1 MPDIEK
7 WKYLDACS
15 PFLEGEKYYIV
26 VDSKYTTPGENPE
39 ATYAEAQLDGVV
51 KLLDFY
57 GKNLSELDVVD
68 GLFKVSSFENKFVTL
83 SEDNLVPMKVL
94 ISVPK
99 EDFDLIDDDPST
111 CSLDI
116 PDEKLVVSYPLD
128 QIATKI
134 NLVASGI
141 TTLLADLVR
150 SDVFISNIY
159 IQNEISRLLQ
169 AKRLLENYFNI
180 NDIQGLVIPNPDCSI
195 PEQESKTLTLG
206 FDLDY
211 KLRYVLVDNNQYTIG
226 YNCLLEQSVFSHV
239 TTSYYLT
246 RLDEMINDLT
256 YRMCDEFN
264 WIAFLKKHT
273 LPIPVVE
280 SKERFVDGVKL
291 YDKNGNYSTDP
302 VPPTPAISE
311 EEEDAQTSSPAA
323 GEPTSPRNQ
332 VGKTDEELSIE
343 TLRLNQ
349 PIIKID
355 RAQAAKAE
363 IDYVGAEE
371 TSPSA
376 IQASLDQLTPMVYE
390 TVGPTIPEPEN
401 NDAPSAQQSLDNKEK
416 GKSLFSKLNLSF
428 DVLNKFDIGLMSHQT
443 LGPMLRCFI
452 NEFGLEA
459 FEKPELQSLL
469 EIEDC
474 RIDKLNIKKGFGS
487 YDIRAGGLVPQDF
500 KFPPLFPN
508 TKDYMETAMAELRN
522 NLANLLIQ
530 TTVREI
536 IDTFRNY
543 LDNVYSNECQIIT
556 GPDPQ
561 FRQWL
566 SESVGINVPDLDSP
580 ETFAA
585 LMAVNGGKGFSGILS
600 NILSKTNSPSRL
612 EAAEFQ
618 LLSTP
623 EFGSLPIY
631 VTESGVVQRKYLKQ
645 SDLIVVTN
653 EILKG
658 VDELSGILKPSEFT
672 VLLAGAGPDLNK
684 ILNLATK
691 ILTRNASQNIV
702 FKNREDVADI
712 MEALGRML
720 SPKTLMQP
728 ILITTSPSN
737 VTRLTVGEA
746 GNFAREEILKRQDP
760 LIPDAEIEKIINDAR
775 EQAQEK
781 ILKVTDLLDRYN
793 NGDLMPEFPDL
804 FGAEGLIKNIPPVV
818 KQVSETT
825 AVTIINPIAQRFSE
839 DFAPPLGT
847 GSYVDFWNRS
857 LAPSYLV
864 NNLARSYL
872 VNNPNALYTN
882 FSLDVSENNYLFGY
896 TPSSTSTTTIP
907 TKTLAGTT
915 EYDFGKNFNADNKGL
930 DQPDASLLLSK
941 MKEELGL
948 TYGGGKALYETSEEA
963 NAAGYMGNSLEDWY
977 ELIVRKIELY
987 DTGNPSLEE
996 ATFEVTDPIDNNK
1009 VYEVIVDE
1017 SNGKV
1022 IVNLYEL
1029 EPAQQVDAR
1038 PAGFSDDIIRLSLN
1052 PSTGGKQVTYK
1063 SDVYT
1068 ISTSNLGNKSTTGE
1082 LNTRSFQSGVGV
1094 DNFSEVDFNAE
1105 ILSPEAL
1112 SEIQNTLDLIDGNI
1126 INASIINRFVKYIGG
1141 DKYSTATYD
1150 ANSGEFASSFNLLDL
1165 SYPSNDIFDI
1175 EGLKDG
1181 ASKSLTFILN
1191 GSLTGEYCDSLSE
1204 IRRNGLN
1211 SSLRLLARAFIIEQA
1226 VISIQVF
1233 NGFDLAFM
1241 EDEIF
1246 VNSVYSLLKKEISK
1260 YQESF
1265 DTLETSLMQEIRDST
1280 LKYYEILNLSGES
1293 TEILSTGK
1301 DAVRQLIL
1309 DEAKILKEPIT
1320 LGLNLS
1326 QNSNNWNEFLTKVV
1340 FGEYENINDFG
1351 TDTIMQSDDT
1361 SYAFYKKVEQDENG
1375 NYIYSYDLLFVT
1387 TEEYEFTTKTESK
1400 GIEYNFDN
1408 SYINA
1413 ITLLSVQCERKEL
1426 ADDEDEVYRSLAEMM
1441 FETEIYNKV
1450 FNDISP
1456 IKTFIA
1462 CLALYQHS
1470 ALSDPATFDPDGFI
1484 PYIGKDFVDFMA
1496 KTKLTILQLLASAIY
1511 GGGKI
1516 EYQDPFIQKAQP

>member
-116 PDEKLVVSYPLD
+116 PDEKLVISYPLD

-169 AKRLLENYFNI
+169 AKTLLENYFSI

-323 GEPTSPRNQ
+323 GETTSQRNQ

-363 IDYVGAEE
+363 TDYVGAEE

-376 IQASLDQLTPMVYE
+376 IQASLDQLTPMVYD

-428 DVLNKFDIGLMSHQT
+428 DTLNKFDIGLMSHQT

-543 LDNVYSNECQIIT
+543 LENIYSNECQIIT

-566 SESVGINVPDLDSP
+566 SESVGINVPDLDNP

-612 EAAEFQ
+612 EAAEFE

-631 VTESGVVQRKYLKQ
+631 VTNSGVVQQKYLKQ
-645 SDLIVVTN
+645 TDLIVVTN

-746 GNFAREEILKRQDP
+746 GNFAREQILKQQDP

-775 EQAQEK
+775 QQAQEK
-781 ILKVTDLLDRYN
+781 ILKVTDLLDKYN
-793 NGDLMPEFPDL
+793 NGNLMPEFPDL
-804 FGAEGLIKNIPPVV
+804 FGIAGLIKNIPPVV

-825 AVTIINPIAQRFSE
+825 AVTIINPVAQRFSA
-839 DFAPPLGT
+839 DFAPPIGT
-847 GSYVDFWNRS
+847 GSYVEFWNRTVAS
-857 LAPSYLV
+857 SYLV
-864 NNLARSYL
+864 NY
-872 VNNPNALYTN
+872 PNTLYTN
-882 FSLDVSENNYLFGY
+882 FSLDASENNYLFGY
-896 TPSSTSTTTIP
+896 TPSFTNTTTIP

-915 EYDFGKNFNADNKGL
+915 EYDFGKNFNQDNSGL
-930 DQPDASLLLSK
+930 DQPDASLLFSK
-941 MKEELGL
+941 M
-948 TYGGGKALYETSEEA
+948 SEA
-963 NAAGYMGNSLEDWY
+963 FNLNDDWEDWY
-977 ELIVRKIELY
+977 YSNVVPHVEDY
-987 DTGNPSLEE
+987 DTGSPTLSA
-996 ATFEVTDPIDNNK
+996 ATKEIPDPFDSNK

-1017 SNGKV
+1017 SNGMA
-1022 IVNLYEL
+1022 IVNLYAL
-1029 EPAQQVDAR
+1029 EPAQQIDAR
-1038 PAGFSDDIIRLSLN
+1038 PAGFSDDIIRLSLS

-1082 LNTRSFQSGVGV
+1082 LKTRSFKSGLGV
-1094 DNFSEVDFNAE
+1094 VALSEVDFNAQ
-1105 ILSPEAL
+1105 IVSPAAQAEL
-1112 SEIQNTLDLIDGNI
+1112 QNTLDLIDGNV
-1126 INASIINRFVKYIGG
+1126 INESIINRFVKYIGG

-1150 ANSGEFASSFNLLDL
+1150 ANSDEYASSFNLLDL
-1165 SYPSNDIFDI
+1165 SYPNNDIFDI

-1226 VISIQVF
+1226 VVSIQVF

-1293 TEILSTGK
+1293 TEIPSTGK

-1320 LGLNLS
+1320 LGLNLN
-1326 QNSNNWNEFLTKVV
+1326 QNSNSWNEFLTKVI
-1340 FGEYENINDFG
+1340 FGEYESLGDFG
-1351 TDTIMQSDDT
+1351 TDTIMQYEDI

-1375 NYIYSYDLLFVT
+1375 NYIYSYDLLYVT
-1387 TEEYEFTTKTESK
+1387 TEESEGAVTDR
-1400 GIEYNFDN
+1400 GVDYNVSGTN
-1408 SYINA
+1408 LVPT
-1413 ITLLSVQCERKEL
+1413 TLLSVQCERKER
-1426 ADDEDEVYRSLAEMM
+1426 ADDEDEVYRSLAELM

-1470 ALSDPATFDPDGFI
+1470 ALSDPATFAPDGFVD
-1484 PYIGKDFVDFMA
+1484 YIGKDFLDFMA

>member
-1 MPDIEK
+1 
-7 WKYLDACS
+7 
-15 PFLEGEKYYIV
+15 
-26 VDSKYTTPGENPE
+26 
-39 ATYAEAQLDGVV
+39 
-51 KLLDFY
+51 
-57 GKNLSELDVVD
+57 
-68 GLFKVSSFENKFVTL
+68 
-83 SEDNLVPMKVL
+83 
-94 ISVPK
+94 
-99 EDFDLIDDDPST
+99 
-111 CSLDI
+111 
-116 PDEKLVVSYPLD
+116 
-128 QIATKI
+128 
-134 NLVASGI
+134 
-141 TTLLADLVR
+141 
-150 SDVFISNIY
+150 
-159 IQNEISRLLQ
+159 
-169 AKRLLENYFNI
+169 
-180 NDIQGLVIPNPDCSI
+180 
-195 PEQESKTLTLG
+195 
-206 FDLDY
+206 
-211 KLRYVLVDNNQYTIG
+211 
-226 YNCLLEQSVFSHV
+226 
-239 TTSYYLT
+239 
-246 RLDEMINDLT
+246 
-256 YRMCDEFN
+256 
-264 WIAFLKKHT
+264 
-273 LPIPVVE
+273 
-280 SKERFVDGVKL
+280 
-291 YDKNGNYSTDP
+291 
-302 VPPTPAISE
+302 
-311 EEEDAQTSSPAA
+311 
-323 GEPTSPRNQ
+323 
-332 VGKTDEELSIE
+332 
-343 TLRLNQ
+343 
-349 PIIKID
+349 
-355 RAQAAKAE
+355 
-363 IDYVGAEE
+363 
-371 TSPSA
+371 
-376 IQASLDQLTPMVYE
+376 
-390 TVGPTIPEPEN
+390 
-401 NDAPSAQQSLDNKEK
+401 
-416 GKSLFSKLNLSF
+416 
-428 DVLNKFDIGLMSHQT
+428 MSHQT

-543 LDNVYSNECQIIT
+543 LENIYSNECQIIT

-566 SESVGINVPDLDSP
+566 SESVGINVPDLDNP

-612 EAAEFQ
+612 EAAEFE

-631 VTESGVVQRKYLKQ
+631 VTNSGVVQQKYLKQ
-645 SDLIVVTN
+645 TDLIVVTN

-746 GNFAREEILKRQDP
+746 GNFAREQILKQQDP

-775 EQAQEK
+775 QQAQEK
-781 ILKVTDLLDRYN
+781 ILKVTDLLDKYN
-793 NGDLMPEFPDL
+793 NGNLMPEFPDL
-804 FGAEGLIKNIPPVV
+804 FGIAGLIKNIPPVV

-825 AVTIINPIAQRFSE
+825 AVTIINPVAQRFSA
-839 DFAPPLGT
+839 DFAPPIGT
-847 GSYVDFWNRS
+847 GSYVEFWNRTVAS
-857 LAPSYLV
+857 SYLV
-864 NNLARSYL
+864 NY
-872 VNNPNALYTN
+872 PNTLYTN
-882 FSLDVSENNYLFGY
+882 FSLDASENNYLFGY
-896 TPSSTSTTTIP
+896 TPSFTNTTTIP

-915 EYDFGKNFNADNKGL
+915 EYDFGKNFNQDNSGL
-930 DQPDASLLLSK
+930 DQPDASLLFSK
-941 MKEELGL
+941 M
-948 TYGGGKALYETSEEA
+948 SEA
-963 NAAGYMGNSLEDWY
+963 FNLNDDWEDWY
-977 ELIVRKIELY
+977 YSNVVPHVEDY
-987 DTGNPSLEE
+987 DTGSPTLSA
-996 ATFEVTDPIDNNK
+996 ATKEIPDPFDSNK

-1017 SNGKV
+1017 SNGMA
-1022 IVNLYEL
+1022 IVNLYAL
-1029 EPAQQVDAR
+1029 EPAQQIDAR
-1038 PAGFSDDIIRLSLN
+1038 PAGFSDDIIRLSLS

-1082 LNTRSFQSGVGV
+1082 LKTRSFKSGLGV
-1094 DNFSEVDFNAE
+1094 VALSEVDFNAQ
-1105 ILSPEAL
+1105 IVSPAAQAEL
-1112 SEIQNTLDLIDGNI
+1112 QNTLDLIDGNV
-1126 INASIINRFVKYIGG
+1126 INESIINRFVKYIGG

-1150 ANSGEFASSFNLLDL
+1150 ANSDEYASSFNLLDL
-1165 SYPSNDIFDI
+1165 SYPNNDIFDI

-1226 VISIQVF
+1226 VVSIQVF

-1293 TEILSTGK
+1293 TEIPSTGK

-1320 LGLNLS
+1320 LGLNLN
-1326 QNSNNWNEFLTKVV
+1326 QNSNSWNEFLTKVI
-1340 FGEYENINDFG
+1340 FGEYESLGDFG
-1351 TDTIMQSDDT
+1351 TDTIMQYEDI

-1375 NYIYSYDLLFVT
+1375 NYIYSYDLLYVT
-1387 TEEYEFTTKTESK
+1387 TEESEGAVTDR
-1400 GIEYNFDN
+1400 GVDYNVSGTN
-1408 SYINA
+1408 LVPT
-1413 ITLLSVQCERKEL
+1413 TLLSVQCERKER
-1426 ADDEDEVYRSLAEMM
+1426 ADDEDEVYRSLAELM

-1470 ALSDPATFDPDGFI
+1470 ALSDPATFAPDGFVD
-1484 PYIGKDFVDFMA
+1484 YIGKDFLDFMA

>member
-15 PFLEGEKYYIV
+15 PFLEGGKYYIV

-39 ATYAEAQLDGVV
+39 ATYAEAQLDGVS

-57 GKNLSELDVVD
+57 GKDLSELDEV
-68 GLFKVSSFENKFVTL
+68 FRVSSFEDKHVTL
-83 SEDNLVPMKVL
+83 SGGNLIPMKVL
-94 ISVPK
+94 ISIPK
-99 EDFDLIDDDPST
+99 EDFDLVDDDPST
-111 CSLDI
+111 CNLDV
-116 PDEKLVVSYPLD
+116 PDKKLVVSYPLD

-134 NLVASGI
+134 DLVASGI
-141 TTLLADLVR
+141 TTLLVDLVR

-169 AKRLLENYFNI
+169 AKTLLENYFNI

-211 KLRYVLVDNNQYTIG
+211 KLRYVLVDNHQYTIG

-256 YRMCDEFN
+256 YRLCDEFN

-273 LPIPVVE
+273 LPIPVAE
-280 SKERFVDGVKL
+280 SKERFVDGVRL

-302 VPPTPAISE
+302 VPQTPAISE
-311 EEEDAQTSSPAA
+311 EEKDTETSSPAA
-323 GEPTSPRNQ
+323 GETTSQRNQ

-355 RAQAAKAE
+355 RAVAAKAE
-363 IDYVGAEE
+363 TDYIGAEE

-376 IQASLDQLTPMVYE
+376 LQASLDQLTPMIYD

-428 DVLNKFDIGLMSHQT
+428 DTLNKFDIGLMSHQT

-459 FEKPELQSLL
+459 FEKPELQAFEKPELQSLL

-474 RIDKLNIKKGFGS
+474 RIDQLNIKKGFGS

-536 IDTFRNY
+536 VDTFRNY
-543 LDNVYSNECQIIT
+543 LENIYSNECQFIT

-566 SESVGINVPDLDSP
+566 SESVGINVPDLDNP

-612 EAAEFQ
+612 EAAEFE

-623 EFGSLPIY
+623 EIGSLPIY
-631 VTESGVVQRKYLKQ
+631 VTNSGVVQQKYLKQ

-684 ILNLATK
+684 IINLATK

-702 FKNREDVADI
+702 FRNREDVADM

-720 SPKTLMQP
+720 DPKTLMQP

-746 GNFAREEILKRQDP
+746 GNFAREQILKQQDP

-775 EQAQEK
+775 QQAQEK
-781 ILKVTDLLDRYN
+781 ILKVTDLLDKYN
-793 NGDLMPEFPDL
+793 NGNLMPEFPDL
-804 FGAEGLIKNIPPVV
+804 FGIAGLIKNIPPVV

-825 AVTIINPIAQRFSE
+825 AITIINPVTQRFSE
-839 DFAPPLGT
+839 DFAPPFST

-857 LAPSYLV
+857 LAQSYLV
-864 NNLARSYL
+864 NK
-872 VNNPNALYTN
+872 PNQLYTY
-882 FSLDVSENNYLFGY
+882 FSLDASENNYLFGY
-896 TPSSTSTTTIP
+896 TPGTTTTTTIP
-907 TKTLAGTT
+907 TKTLAGGTY
-915 EYDFGKNFNADNKGL
+915 YDFGMNFNQDNRGL
-930 DQPDASLLLSK
+930 DQPDAKYLFSN
-941 MKEELGL
+941 MKEAFNL
-948 TYGGGKALYETSEEA
+948 
-963 NAAGYMGNSLEDWY
+963 NDDWEDWY
-977 ELIVRKIELY
+977 YNNVVPHVEDY
-987 DTGNPSLEE
+987 DTGSPTLSA
-996 ATFEVTDPIDNNK
+996 ATKEIPDPFDSNK
-1009 VYEVIVDE
+1009 IYEVIVDK
-1017 SNGKV
+1017 SWSQV
-1022 IVNLYEL
+1022 IVNLYVL
-1029 EPAQQVDAR
+1029 EPAQQIDAR
-1038 PAGFSDDIIRLSLN
+1038 PAGFSDDIIRLSLS

-1082 LNTRSFQSGVGV
+1082 LKTRSFKSGVGI
-1094 DNFSEVDFNAE
+1094 DTLSEVDFNAE

-1112 SEIQNTLDLIDGNI
+1112 SEIQNTLDLIDGNT
-1126 INASIINRFVKYIGG
+1126 INESIINRFVEYIGE

-1150 ANSGEFASSFNLLDL
+1150 VNSGEFASSFNLLDL
-1165 SYPSNDIFDI
+1165 SSLNNDIFDI
-1175 EGLKDG
+1175 EGLKDA

-1226 VISIQVF
+1226 IVSIQVF

-1293 TEILSTGK
+1293 TEIPSTGK

-1309 DEAKILKEPIT
+1309 DEAKVLKEPIT
-1320 LGLNLS
+1320 LGLNLN
-1326 QNSNNWNEFLTKVV
+1326 QNSNSWNEFLTKVI
-1340 FGEYENINDFG
+1340 FGEYEDIRDFG
-1351 TDTIMQSDDT
+1351 TDTIMQFEDI
-1361 SYAFYKKVEQDENG
+1361 SYAFFKRVEQDENG
-1375 NYIYSYDLLFVT
+1375 NYIYSYDLLYITTGESEGAVT
-1387 TEEYEFTTKTESK
+1387 DR
-1400 GIEYNFDN
+1400 GVDYNVSGTN
-1408 SYINA
+1408 LIA
-1413 ITLLSVQCERKEL
+1413 TTLLSVQCERKER
-1426 ADDEDEVYRSLAEMM
+1426 ADNEDEVYRSLAEMM

-1470 ALSDPATFDPDGFI
+1470 ALSDPATFALDDSV
-1484 PYIGKDFVDFMA
+1484 PYIGKDLLDFMA
-1496 KTKLTILQLLASAIY
+1496 KTKLTILQLFASSIY